1 MKNNFSLAITTLLFV
16 VGVSCTEKEYRF
28 QLADD
33 PGYVEE
39 PVVAVRALDGD
50 RWIEGNLDKETRTVT
65 FKFHTVAS
73 LEDIALDVQLAE
85 DWAQMTS
92 PKTSRFEANLKNGYK
107 FTVNDG
113 VDDISYVIN
122 ASMFQ
127 HIEDCGSKLCRG
139 KDFPHPFRGLV
150 LGILRFRIPPVR
162 PQWSG
167 HRT

>member
-92 PKTSRFEANLKNGYK
+92 SNIKYIDNQLVTVIKIQMICKCKYKT
-107 FTVNDG
+107 
-113 VDDISYVIN
+113 I
-122 ASMFQ
+122 
-127 HIEDCGSKLCRG
+127 
-139 KDFPHPFRGLV
+139 
-150 LGILRFRIPPVR
+150 
-162 PQWSG
+162 
-167 HRT
+167 

>member
-113 VDDISYVIN
+113 IDDISYVIN

-127 HIEDCGSKLCRG
+127 HIRTVEASFAGEKISLTLSEDS
-139 KDFPHPFRGLV
+139 F
-150 LGILRFRIPPVR
+150 
-162 PQWSG
+162 S
-167 HRT
+167 